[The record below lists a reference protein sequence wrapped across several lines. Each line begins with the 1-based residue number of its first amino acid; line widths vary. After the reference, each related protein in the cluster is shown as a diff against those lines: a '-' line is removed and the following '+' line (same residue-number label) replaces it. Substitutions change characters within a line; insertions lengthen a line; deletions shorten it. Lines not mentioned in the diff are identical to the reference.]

1 MLRWRQMTAPTLEA
15 ADLASR
21 VTEALSD
28 HQAEEIVM
36 LDIRQVAGFTDYFV
50 IATAANV
57 RHMRALLDA
66 VEADLKRAGVA
77 PHRTE
82 GQADSG
88 WVLMD
93 YGDVIVHLFSPEER
107 AFYNLEGLWGRAG
120 VPIVRFQ

>member
-1 MLRWRQMTAPTLEA
+1 MTAPTLEA
-15 ADLASR
+15 ADLARR

-28 HQAEEIVM
+28 HQAEEVVM

-57 RHMRALLDA
+57 RHLRALLDA

-77 PHRTE
+77 PYRTE

-93 YGDVIVHLFSPEER
+93 YGDVIVHVFSPEER